1 MKFFIVTDVSRVIVL
16 EIIFCCTLS
25 EITIYGTAI
34 LGRKYGLAKNE
45 SYI

>member
-1 MKFFIVTDVSRVIVL
+1 MEILIVTDVSRVVVL
-16 EIIFCCTLS
+16 EIILCCTLS
-25 EITIYGTAI
+25 ETTIYATAI

>member
-25 EITIYGTAI
+25 EITITAI